1 MYKLKVFKA
10 AVLLLRNSLVN
21 LNFPSDLTFEPL
33 FSGIW
38 PVELK
43 VADSQA

>member
-21 LNFPSDLTFEPL
+21 LNFPSDLTFEP
-33 FSGIW
+33 
-38 PVELK
+38 VELK